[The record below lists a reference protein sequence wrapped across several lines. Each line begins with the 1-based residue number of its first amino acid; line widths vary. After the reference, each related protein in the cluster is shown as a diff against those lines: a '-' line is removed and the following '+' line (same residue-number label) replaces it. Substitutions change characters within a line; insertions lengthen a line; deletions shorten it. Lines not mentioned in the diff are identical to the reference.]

1 MKKKK
6 ILLIHHS
13 GLLGGAGISLY
24 YTWKALKEKYDVTC
38 YIPDDPPEL
47 LNFLVSKGLNPT
59 TFSFRLG
66 KITYYSGGNNLVN
79 PKFWYHA
86 LRPFIQY
93 KFWNKVLKKESPD
106 LVFVNSKVLC
116 WMGLMFKKTKSVCFV
131 RETIPGNPKNK
142 MNRIMR
148 WLLDKFSL
156 VVFLSEYD
164 ANQTGLKKAF
174 TTVSPD
180 FLYVREYEQIIS
192 KEDACEKLGINAET
206 FNVLFVGGKDPLK
219 GLNIGLKA
227 MSCLKKENVQLVV
240 AGYNKISINS
250 RGCKA
255 ILQKL
260 KKRKILSYSHKID
273 NYISKNGIK
282 DKVKYIGIQSDMRK
296 VYSASDVLIFPM
308 IKPHQARP
316 AFEIGV
322 QKKTVIITDFP
333 NISEFIIN
341 GKNGI
346 TFKAGDYTEL
356 ANAILLLKNDTEF
369 RNRLGITNQEYT
381 YNFHTAEYS
390 VKKLIIGIEE
400 VI

>member
-1 MKKKK
+1 
-6 ILLIHHS
+6 
-13 GLLGGAGISLY
+13 
-24 YTWKALKEKYDVTC
+24 
-38 YIPDDPPEL
+38 
-47 LNFLVSKGLNPT
+47 
-59 TFSFRLG
+59 
-66 KITYYSGGNNLVN
+66 
-79 PKFWYHA
+79 A

-219 GLNIGLKA
+219 GLNIG
-227 MSCLKKENVQLVV
+227 
-240 AGYNKISINS
+240 
-250 RGCKA
+250 
-255 ILQKL
+255 
-260 KKRKILSYSHKID
+260 
-273 NYISKNGIK
+273 
-282 DKVKYIGIQSDMRK
+282 
-296 VYSASDVLIFPM
+296 
-308 IKPHQARP
+308 
-316 AFEIGV
+316 
-322 QKKTVIITDFP
+322 
-333 NISEFIIN
+333 
-341 GKNGI
+341 
-346 TFKAGDYTEL
+346 
-356 ANAILLLKNDTEF
+356 
-369 RNRLGITNQEYT
+369 
-381 YNFHTAEYS
+381 
-390 VKKLIIGIEE
+390 
-400 VI
+400 